1 MNQATQTPSP
11 LPGAATTPAVAKTSG
26 TPAAS
31 PQVTPASSPSAAGS
45 AARGHA
51 AIPLPSLKATET
63 ITWVKFDRP
72 RFAIGEIIISSFTI
86 VGIILLVAVG
96 AGMILGQFRSKARG
110 GTHGTGGLDLR

>member
-1 MNQATQTPSP
+1 MSATIQTQPP
-11 LPGAATTPAVAKTSG
+11 RPVATT

-31 PQVTPASSPSAAGS
+31 PAASPAQGT
-45 AARGHA
+45 ARGHA

-63 ITWVKFDRP
+63 ITWVKLDRP

-96 AGMILGQFRSKARG
+96 VGMVLGQIRSKGRA